1 MRFRGRPVTGRPH
14 FLASALAALL
24 VVLGSGT
31 VLAGTTTAPAIP
43 PEPRVQRP
51 GDVAGYR
58 LPFEPGLDVY
68 IHQGW
73 NSPYS
78 HNGRAAYAYDFG
90 LHLDTPVLAA
100 ASGIVSHVHGG
111 ETVCGGPELRLNANY
126 VTIDHPDGSSTQ
138 YGHLGA
144 VEVEV
149 GDVVQVGQEIALSGR
164 TGYTGCM
171 PHLHFARQVQ
181 GGPVTQSIPVYFV
194 EYPDVQLQEGETIQT
209 TRTCAGTVANTSK
222 AETTTKAETTSK
234 AKATAEKLPAPPMGR
249 FCATYRGAEADS
261 PVLFSRVEKAIDFN
275 WAKHAPGGYWLDD
288 PANGFAASWTG
299 KFEIETEGV
308 YALDVVASGHLRVR
322 IDGVLLVDAWRDYAQ
337 PRDLSLAWRA
347 RAGAHVI
354 EVEHIDTT
362 GHGTLQLGWAPELL
376 DGAWTRWSKAKP
388 EA

>member
-1 MRFRGRPVTGRPH
+1 MRFRGRPAIGRPH

-31 VLAGTTTAPAIP
+31 VLAGTTTAPATP

-58 LPFEPGLDVY
+58 LPFQPGLDVY

-78 HNGRAAYAYDFG
+78 HNGRSAYAYDFG
-90 LHLDTPVLAA
+90 MRLNTPVLAA
-100 ASGIVSHVHGG
+100 ASGIVSYVHTG
-111 ETVCGGPELRLNANY
+111 ETACGGAALRNHANY

-194 EYPDVQLQEGETIQT
+194 EYPDDQLREGETIQT
-209 TRTCAGTVANTSK
+209 TPTCAGTEASK
-222 AETTTKAETTSK
+222 PKTESTAKGESTTKAKTTN
-234 AKATAEKLPAPPMGR
+234 AKPPAPPMGR
-249 FCATYRGAEADS
+249 FCATYRGSEAGS
-261 PVLFSRVEKAIDFN
+261 PILFSRLEKAIDFD
-275 WAKHAPGGYWLDD
+275 WTKHAPGGYWLDD
-288 PANGFAASWTG
+288 PANGFAATWTG
-299 KFEIETEGV
+299 RFEIETEGV
-308 YALDVVASGHLRVR
+308 YALAVLASGHVRIR
-322 IDGVLLVDAWRDYAQ
+322 IDGVTLVDAWRDYAR

-347 RAGAHVI
+347 TTGTHVI
-354 EVEHIDTT
+354 EVEHFDTT
-362 GHGTLQLGWAPELL
+362 GQGTLHVGWAPELL